1 MNEQNNMSDKYK
13 FISAIIQLVLAVVLV
28 GISVYYVLTDEIA
41 NFLLFLIVGII
52 FIASSI
58 RTILKLK
65 KGNKESQNKE

>member
-28 GISVYYVLTDEIA
+28 GISVYYVLNDEIA

-52 FIASSI
+52 FIVSSV
-58 RTILKLK
+58 RTIIKFK
-65 KGNKESQNKE
+65 KGNKESQDKE